1 MTNSPTIAQ
10 PIPTIITQRKRNY
23 SVNGKSYTNLVN
35 IKLNRFLP
43 IERAHSN
50 KQINDI
56 CDIPSILTT
65 NVRAIGNKIDENQQV
80 AELNSVGAICVTETW
95 LAPTIPDSNITIPGF
110 NLFRKDRIDTLGG
123 GVCIYLKSTIPCK
136 YLEYCD
142 QIGVESI
149 WLSMRPHKLPR
160 PITSIILAVV
170 YHSTRNCQPENIILR
185 DQIQKNLDLILSKQ
199 PNALVIITGDF
210 NPTSTGFK
218 CKDIAQINHLRQLVK
233 FKTRDTGTL
242 DWFFTNRS
250 KLFELVQLAKIG
262 SSDHFSIL
270 SKPIRKVQD
279 KPTVR
284 KIKTRDMRDSAWRTL
299 GRYMI
304 QKDWSSVLNATTCE
318 NKLNELMSELH
329 SAIDKFLPQRTI
341 KKHPTDRP
349 WITNNIKRLIDKR
362 QNMFIRYGKDSKTY
376 KSLRNKIQRE
386 IKTAKKHYYHNRVA
400 DVEQTNPQKWWCYGN
415 WYLKGLC

>member
-1 MTNSPTIAQ
+1 MENTFAPSLEVNQCATPFSKNGNVGIASTCAMTNSPTIAQ

-56 CDIPSILTT
+56 CDIPSILTA
-65 NVRAIGNKIDENQQV
+65 NVRAIGNKIDEIQQV

-185 DQIQKNLDLILSKQ
+185 DHIQKYLDLILSKQ

-218 CKDIAQINHLRQLVK
+218 CKDIAQVNNLRQLVK
-233 FKTRDTGTL
+233 FKTIL
-242 DWFFTNRS
+242 
-250 KLFELVQLAKIG
+250 ELEILELLIG
-262 SSDHFSIL
+262 SL
-270 SKPIRKVQD
+270 
-279 KPTVR
+279 
-284 KIKTRDMRDSAWRTL
+284 RTD
-299 GRYMI
+299 
-304 QKDWSSVLNATTCE
+304 QSCS
-318 NKLNELMSELH
+318 
-329 SAIDKFLPQRTI
+329 
-341 KKHPTDRP
+341 
-349 WITNNIKRLIDKR
+349 
-362 QNMFIRYGKDSKTY
+362 
-376 KSLRNKIQRE
+376 
-386 IKTAKKHYYHNRVA
+386 
-400 DVEQTNPQKWWCYGN
+400 N
-415 WYLKGLC
+415 WYNCQKLDPLTIFQYYLSL